1 MIAEIN
7 EMDKLG
13 VAAGTVF
20 KANLTAGYIF
30 IGMRM

>member
-7 EMDKLG
+7 ETDKLG

-20 KANLTAGYIF
+20 KANLTAG
-30 IGMRM
+30 